1 MSPGDFFFQKNAKKV
16 GIAGFVAT
24 GVLHLVVLGL
34 DITVNG
40 ILLTTNYQGRATG
53 EAFVQFAN
61 ENSAQEALKKNK
73 ESIGHRWDFKAF
85 FTLHS
90 QLSMADR
97 YSESVLVSFI
107 SGYTFGFGGLKPVV
121 K

>member
-1 MSPGDFFFQKNAKKV
+1 MSPGDFSKKNAKKV

-90 QLSMADR
+90 QLSMQTDTPR
-97 YSESVLVSFI
+97 VSWSLSFLGMHLVSA
-107 SGYTFGFGGLKPVV
+107 V
-121 K
+121 

>member
-1 MSPGDFFFQKNAKKV
+1 MIFPKNAKV

-85 FTLHS
+85 C
-90 QLSMADR
+90 
-97 YSESVLVSFI
+97 YSSLNFPYRQILRECLVFHFWVYIWFRRS
-107 SGYTFGFGGLKPVV
+107 KNCRRV

>member
-1 MSPGDFFFQKNAKKV
+1 MIFPKNAKKV

-73 ESIGHRWDFKAF
+73 ESIGHRWDFKTF
-85 FTLHS
+85 LLFTLNFPWQTDTPRVS
-90 QLSMADR
+90 WSLSFPGIH
-97 YSESVLVSFI
+97 LVSA
-107 SGYTFGFGGLKPVV
+107 V
-121 K
+121 

>member
-1 MSPGDFFFQKNAKKV
+1 M
-16 GIAGFVAT
+16 
-24 GVLHLVVLGL
+24 VLGL

-107 SGYTFGFGGLKPVV
+107 SGYTFGFGGQKTVV
-121 K
+121 E

>member
-1 MSPGDFFFQKNAKKV
+1 MIFPKNAKKV

-85 FTLHS
+85 S
-90 QLSMADR
+90 YSSLS
-97 YSESVLVSFI
+97 
-107 SGYTFGFGGLKPVV
+107 TFHGRQILRECLGLFHFWVYIWFWRSKDCRRV